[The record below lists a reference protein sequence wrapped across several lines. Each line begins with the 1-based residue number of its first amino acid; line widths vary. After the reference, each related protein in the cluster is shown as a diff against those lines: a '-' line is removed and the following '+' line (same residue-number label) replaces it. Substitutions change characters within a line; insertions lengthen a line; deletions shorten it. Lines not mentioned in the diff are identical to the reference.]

1 MALGLYLNVTREPTT
16 VANPI
21 VKLMSLQAPG
31 LWAVLPGLS
40 EPSQAFAEMYLEFE
54 LILKIHIRKI
64 HF

>member
-1 MALGLYLNVTREPTT
+1 M
-16 VANPI
+16 ANPI

-31 LWAVLPGLS
+31 LWTVLSGLS
-40 EPSQAFAEMYLEFE
+40 EPSQALAEIYLEFE